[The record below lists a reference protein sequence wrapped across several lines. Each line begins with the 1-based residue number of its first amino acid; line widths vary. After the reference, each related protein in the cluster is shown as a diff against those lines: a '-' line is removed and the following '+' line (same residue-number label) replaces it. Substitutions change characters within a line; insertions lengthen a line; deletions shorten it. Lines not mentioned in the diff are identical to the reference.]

1 MRSLDF
7 TVCTTKCTVPCWRKL
22 TKEEEEWLKN
32 NLNRTSYA
40 DFDCANK
47 TVEEFNEW
55 LKQFQLICRRAMKT
69 LKIESLAKL

>member
-7 TVCTTKCTVPCWRKL
+7 IVCTTKCTAPCWRKL

-32 NLNRTSYA
+32 NPNRTSYA

-47 TVEEFNEW
+47 TVKEYKND
-55 LKQFQLICRRAMKT
+55 
-69 LKIESLAKL
+69 S

>member
-7 TVCTTKCTVPCWRKL
+7 TVCTTKCTIPCWRKL

-32 NLNRTSYA
+32 NPNRTSYA

-47 TVEEFNEW
+47 TVKEH
-55 LKQFQLICRRAMKT
+55 KK
-69 LKIESLAKL
+69 